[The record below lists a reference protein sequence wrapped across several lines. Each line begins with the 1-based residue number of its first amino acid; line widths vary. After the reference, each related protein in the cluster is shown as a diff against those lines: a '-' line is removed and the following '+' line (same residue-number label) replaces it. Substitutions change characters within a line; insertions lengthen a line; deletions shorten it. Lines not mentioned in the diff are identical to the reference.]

1 MAKEV
6 KEVFFGVKQLKDD
19 VWWVGV
25 KDWEIR
31 RFHGEEYTTH
41 RGSTYNSYLVR
52 DEKLALVDT
61 VWTPFHADFLR
72 ELDQTVGLDRIDLV
86 VINHTEQDHA
96 GSLAYLMERIPDKP
110 IYCTRNGAAL
120 IKGHFHRDY
129 NLKVVK
135 TGDTVD
141 LGRNKLVFIEAPML
155 HWPDTMFTYV
165 AGANVLLSNDAF
177 GQHYASPFFF
187 NDQVDQGELFQEA
200 IKYYANILTPFSKL
214 VRAKIK
220 ELVDMKVPV
229 EMIAPSHG
237 IIWRENPLQIV
248 GKYDEWAADYHEGSV
263 VVLYDTMWG
272 ATRKLAWAIARG
284 LEKKGVPVKV
294 FNTARSDHNDLITEV
309 FKAKGVVVGSS
320 TINRGIL
327 SSTAAILETIRGLQF
342 KNKVAASFGSY
353 GWSGES
359 PGVIEAKLREG
370 GFAIAVEPIKAQW
383 DPSEQD
389 LAAGEAFGEAF
400 AGAL

>member
-1 MAKEV
+1 MR
-6 KEVFFGVKQLKDD
+6 QLKDEI
-19 VWWVGV
+19 WWVGV

-41 RGSTYNSYLVR
+41 RGSTYNSYLIR
-52 DEKLALVDT
+52 DQKLALVDT
-61 VWTPFHADFLR
+61 VWTPFHDDFVR
-72 ELDQTVGLDRIDLV
+72 ELEQTVGLDRIDMV

-110 IYCTRNGAAL
+110 VYCTKNGAGL
-120 IKGHFHRDY
+120 IKKHFHRDF
-129 NLKVVK
+129 NLRVVK
-135 TGDTVD
+135 TGDAVE

-165 AGANVLLSNDAF
+165 SGANVLLSNDAF

-187 NDQVDQGELFQEA
+187 NDEVDQGELFQEA

-214 VRAKIK
+214 VRAKIRA
-220 ELVDMKVPV
+220 LLDMKVPV

-237 IIWRENPLQIV
+237 IIWRDNPLQIV
-248 GKYDEWAADYHEGSV
+248 NKYDEWAAEYHEGNV

-272 ATRKLAWAIARG
+272 ATRKMAWAIARG

-294 FNTARSDHNDLITEV
+294 FNAGRCDHNDLITEI
-309 FKAKGVVVGSS
+309 FKAKGLIVGSS
-320 TINRGIL
+320 TINRGVL
-327 SSTAAILETIRGLQF
+327 SSTAAILEMIRGLQF
-342 KNKVAASFGSY
+342 KNKVAAAFGSY

-359 PGVIEAKLREG
+359 AGLIETKLREG
-370 GFAIAVEPIKAQW
+370 GFAIGHEPVKAQW
-383 DPSEQD
+383 DPSDED
-389 LAAGEAFGEAF
+389 LAACEAFGQAF

>member
-61 VWTPFHADFLR
+61 VWTPFHADFVQ
-72 ELDQTVGLDRIDLV
+72 ELERTVGLDRIDLV

-110 IYCTRNGAAL
+110 IYCTKNGAAL

-229 EMIAPSHG
+229 EMIAPSHD